1 VSAKSAQIPLTF
13 DHRPALGGDD
23 FLVAPCNADP
33 VAWIDK
39 WPDWQGPALAVAGP
53 SGCGKTHLVSVFAAR
68 SGARIV
74 GPDALAGGEPPETAG
89 APLAID
95 DAEAAMGDAAAERAL
110 FHLFNRAVTDPG
122 QLLITGTRPPA
133 RWAVGLADLRSRLAA
148 LPVAEIKTPDDTLL
162 AALLVKLFADRQIN
176 VSTEVVH
183 YLAGRMERSFAATH
197 ALVAEIDR
205 LALAERR
212 AVTIPLVRP
221 LVEER
226 G

>member
-110 FHLFNRAVTDPG
+110 FHLFNRAVADPG

-133 RWAVGLADLRSRLAA
+133 RWAVGLADLRS
-148 LPVAEIKTPDDTLL
+148 
-162 AALLVKLFADRQIN
+162 VKLFADRQIN